1 MRLDPSD
8 SKVLFNLWVRLCMW
22 GKGLKI
28 HLQID
33 MVAVLNPTHVGK
45 SCRKLNIGKINTVQ
59 PHACGEKA
67 KNLYSNFTYYVSL
80 ELFLKI

>member
-1 MRLDPSD
+1 MSEHFKNVRLDPSD

-33 MVAVLNPTHVGK
+33 MVAV
-45 SCRKLNIGKINTVQ
+45 Q